1 MKQKRKRN
9 IEEREGDVHK
19 GAEIRVLFP
28 KHAVSHQK
36 DLSHQKDVSHQK
48 EEASSGSFLRVSSRH
63 ATLPTT

>member
-9 IEEREGDVHK
+9 IEEREGDAHK

-36 DLSHQKDVSHQK
+36 M